1 MKQLIINLVFILFL
15 YSSMTAKDT
24 YSISGTVMDKAD
36 SKPLSG
42 ATVRIAGSSLGAVTG
57 KNGRFFIKSISSGE
71 KELSVSMIG
80 YSSFSIKVIL
90 NENINNLEI
99 KLKEQ
104 PLHIGDVVVTA
115 NKKVQ
120 AVQEVPISMSVID
133 NRSIYDRNSNR
144 LDDALDFVPGVEIN
158 KDNISIR
165 GSSGF
170 SFGVGSRAI
179 VLMDGFPIMSG
190 DNSDVKSDAM
200 PMFEIERIEIVKGA
214 GSALYGAGAM
224 GGVIN
229 IITKNPNEEAKIK
242 ANVFSGF
249 YTKSRF
255 KEWQYSDNL
264 MFSSG
269 VSASYNQKTK
279 FAGMILSASYFDD
292 QGYRYLD
299 ESKRYNIFSKLI
311 FDISDKDE
319 LSFTASA
326 ATEKKNDWV
335 YWKGLDSAT
344 FPSGFDNGVIN
355 FQSDKLSFFAN
366 YKRIVNESS
375 FLLLK
380 SGAFYTAMKNSADKN
395 SSDYRKSQAMTS
407 NTELQYNIDFFE
419 NFALS
424 SGFNFLFNKVN
435 SEIYGDRKQ
444 LVYSFYSQLEYKYS
458 DLIYT
463 LGARLD
469 REQTEDLDSD
479 TRLSPKF
486 GLSYKLSPS
495 INLRASLGSGFRAPS
510 VAERFSSITFQGFK
524 VVENLDLKAEKSLSA
539 EIGANYTNQET
550 LPLIIDASVFV
561 SDFRDLIEPTFNT
574 QGNIIF
580 KNFMKARIIG
590 SELSAKTFIPDF
602 FGLETSFTY
611 LNPKDLSTDKILN
624 YRSEFIWYT
633 NVFVPI
639 SDFEFQIDY
648 RYKSKVKNIDNQI
661 GMVVKDYD
669 ARVPMHI
676 VDCRLIYNLE
686 NLTKTNMKLT
696 LNIGNA
702 LDYYYTEM
710 LGNLYRTRNISLSIS
725 YSN

>member
-1 MKQLIINLVFILFL
+1 MVFL
-15 YSSMTAKDT
+15 YSSINAKDT
-24 YSISGTVMDKAD
+24 YSISGVVVDQAD
-36 SKPLSG
+36 NKPLSG
-42 ATVRIAGSSLGAVTG
+42 ATVRIVGSSLGAVTS
-57 KNGRFFIKSISSGE
+57 KNGRFFIKSVSSGE

-80 YSSFSIKVIL
+80 YSSHNSKIVLKENL
-90 NENINNLEI
+90 NELTI

-120 AVQEVPISMSVID
+120 AVQEVPISISVID

-200 PMFEIERIEIVKGA
+200 PMFDIERIEIVKGS

-229 IITKNPNEEAKIK
+229 IITKNPTEEAKIK
-242 ANVFSGF
+242 ANIFTGF
-249 YTKSRF
+249 YTKSRY
-255 KEWQYSDNL
+255 KAWQYSDNL

-269 VSASYNQKTK
+269 VSASYSQKTK

-299 ESKRYNIFSKLI
+299 ESKRYNVFSKLI
-311 FDISDKDE
+311 FDLSDKDE
-319 LSFTASA
+319 LSLTASA

-366 YKRIVNESS
+366 YKRIINESS
-375 FLLLK
+375 FVLLK

-419 NFALS
+419 SFALS

-435 SEIYGDRKQ
+435 SEIYGDRNQ
-444 LVYSFYSQLEYKYS
+444 LVYSFFSQLEYKYS

-486 GLSYKLSPS
+486 GLSYKLNPNM
-495 INLRASLGSGFRAPS
+495 NLRASIGSGFRAPS

-539 EIGANYTNQET
+539 EIGANYSNQET
-550 LPLIIDASVFV
+550 FPLIFDV
-561 SDFRDLIEPTFNT
+561 SIFISDYRDLIEPTFNS

-590 SELSAKTFIPDF
+590 SEISAKTFIPDL

-669 ARVPMHI
+669 ARVAMHI

>member
-1 MKQLIINLVFILFL
+1 MKQIIINLIFWVFL

-24 YSISGTVMDKAD
+24 YSISGVVVDQAD
-36 SKPLSG
+36 NKPLSG
-42 ATVRIAGSSLGAVTG
+42 ATVRIVGSSLGAVTS
-57 KNGRFFIKSISSGE
+57 KNGRFFIKSVSSGE

-80 YSSFSIKVIL
+80 YSSHNSKIVLKENL
-90 NENINNLEI
+90 NDLTI

-120 AVQEVPISMSVID
+120 AVQEVPISISVID

-200 PMFEIERIEIVKGA
+200 PMFEIERIEIVKGS

-229 IITKNPNEEAKIK
+229 IITKNPTEEAKIN
-242 ANVFSGF
+242 ANVFTGF
-249 YTKSRF
+249 YTKSRY
-255 KEWQYSDNL
+255 KAWQYSDNL

-269 VSASYNQKTK
+269 VSASYSQKTK

-292 QGYRYLD
+292 QGYRFLD
-299 ESKRYNIFSKLI
+299 ESKRYNVFSKLI
-311 FDISDKDE
+311 FDLSDKDE
-319 LSFTASA
+319 LSLTASA
-326 ATEKKNDWV
+326 ATERKNDWV

-366 YKRIVNESS
+366 YKRIINESS
-375 FLLLK
+375 FVLLK

-419 NFALS
+419 SFALS

-435 SEIYGDRKQ
+435 SEIYGDRNQ

-486 GLSYKLSPS
+486 GLSYKLNPNM
-495 INLRASLGSGFRAPS
+495 NLRASIGSGFRAPS

-550 LPLIIDASVFV
+550 FPLIFDASIFI
-561 SDFRDLIEPTFNT
+561 SDYRDLIEPTFNS

-590 SELSAKTFIPDF
+590 SELSAKTFIPDL

-669 ARVPMHI
+669 ARVAMHI

-686 NLTKTNMKLT
+686 NLTKTNMKIT